1 MIDIRNAAIVG
12 LAVCAALAW
21 GGALVERSKRQEA
34 VAELASYRA
43 EAAEAARRAEAEQ
56 REEEAR
62 REDEIKKVVT
72 DARLQTH
79 RAQRDAAGARAA
91 GDSLRDE
98 LARARA
104 RSCASGQDSATAP
117 GGPPADATERM
128 LADVQRRLDEA
139 ADGIAAHAD
148 LAIAAGM
155 ACERAYDGLTSP
167 AKR

>member
-12 LAVCAALAW
+12 LAICAALAW
-21 GGALVERSKRQEA
+21 GGALVERSKRLEA
-34 VAELASYRA
+34 VTALASYRA
-43 EAAEAARRAEAEQ
+43 EAAEAARRAEAAQ

-104 RSCASGQDSATAP
+104 RSCVSGQDSATAP
-117 GGPPADATERM
+117 RGPPADATERM
-128 LADVQRRLDEA
+128 LADVQRRFDEA
-139 ADGIAAHAD
+139 TDGIAEHAD
-148 LAIAAGM
+148 RAIAAGR
-155 ACERAYDGLTSP
+155 ACERAYDALTP
-167 AKR
+167 G

>member
-1 MIDIRNAAIVG
+1 MIDLRSI
-12 LAVCAALAW
+12 ALA
-21 GGALVERSKRQEA
+21 GLLGTTLLAGAGYLVERGRHREA
-34 VAELASYRA
+34 VAAFASYRA
-43 EAAEAARRAEAEQ
+43 EAAEAARRAEAAQ

-104 RSCASGQDSATAP
+104 RSCVSGQDSATAP
-117 GGPPADATERM
+117 RGPPADPTFDL
-128 LADVQRRLDEA
+128 LADVQRRFDEA
-139 ADGIAAHAD
+139 TDGIAEHAD
-148 LAIAAGM
+148 RAIAAGR
-155 ACERAYDGLTSP
+155 ACERAYSALTP
-167 AKR
+167 